1 MNGRARRLV
10 PSRMTSETNRDDV
23 TSGTPA
29 NAAEVGGGTDVAGGG
44 VADGGE
50 TLESS
55 GSTPRKRGRW
65 KKVLLA
71 LVLLAGGVVALAP
84 TIAGWVAPG
93 IVASSIK
100 IPGSITIEKMSLGW
114 LSPQAIGPVVIR
126 GKDAK
131 AGEPPIVTMTIKT
144 PRGLLGLLGVARGSF
159 DIGTIEG
166 TGTANI
172 VRYADGT
179 TNLERALGVG
189 SASTSGGSASK
200 PSSGAAGPIKVP
212 SGLDATLNLTN
223 MSVTFTDERAA
234 GGPKTVSL
242 VGGTLTAVIQSG
254 AGGLLNTTFST
265 KVAEGSPAIGNGTIA
280 GSVKAEGFVGA
291 DGVLTL
297 DKASVDSNLAMSEVP
312 SGIADAFAPA
322 LPNGASIATT
332 LGPTLGLTLNAKGS
346 AGKISGEISSV
357 AKNLLVSGEFAL
369 ADKAL
374 TLTKPLSVRVAGEA
388 ARALSPVVEGLLRQ
402 GDEPVRL
409 EAVPSLTLVVDS
421 VRLPLDLAN
430 PGKIDLR
437 GGSVDL
443 RVGVGEGSI
452 GTRGS
457 VKLGSERKAFA
468 LEPLTIRVQ
477 SQDFAKGVSIT
488 GGTKASI
495 ANQPA
500 GVLTIALNAK
510 NLLDDKGAPASGMPV
525 VLGEVGI
532 ASVSTS
538 LVQAFV
544 PQNVD
549 LSQDLGPT
557 VDVVL
562 KAQSDIAAAAV
573 KGTAPGGASSG
584 TFDLSVR
591 AEKATLSARAGVARD
606 SFTLEAMQANV
617 RVSPETA
624 ARLAPGDARLT
635 GPLALKVELG
645 GQGFTVPLKGSEA
658 LLRKASPLEL
668 TISSAGAGVTGLS
681 LAGEDGV
688 KKPLGDVGVRD
699 LSGTMRVDVAAL
711 LPDPSVIP
719 GTLPA
724 DGGVQGKAEM
734 EVSGTLT
741 GPRGATLG
749 TLRLGALA
757 PLNTGNLG
765 DAIKASVAIENMS
778 PAVAQS
784 ILPEGT
790 VKAGMLAGALGESV
804 GVSVQAAITTPGKD
818 LKNLD
823 AANASISAA
832 MKITGDRVSTVKP
845 LVVSVG
851 KDRVSLMSPGEI
863 RLGVDPAWANATFLT
878 ATVDP
883 SLVNGR
889 ADVKSLTLM
898 EATSATLSI
907 SKLVVAKPVAG
918 VGDVAAVGP
927 FKAGVFD
934 VELDVLVPKVV
945 LKKHDGKRIELVDLD
960 LHAVH
965 PKDAMDGTIN
975 AALTGKAGAAATGAD
990 AATLADIDLAIS
1002 ATKLATPSGVI
1013 DLSQGTLNVG
1023 GNLEKF
1029 PTPLLDIVL
1038 NQNGALQEFVGDTA
1052 DVRLKAQN
1060 ISLAGA
1066 KDASPLDKALVDV
1079 SVSSSR
1085 VSLTAAGKIEG
1096 GAFVASAPIEM
1107 QLTEVTAAAGGFIN
1121 AAVPAIGSIEKRAGT
1136 DRPAK
1141 VVISNLVYP
1150 IDGKFE
1156 RFDGAFNIDPGEAR
1170 FASSTAFGEIL
1181 KVVKQRTEGEVGTK
1195 LEPLMVGITKGEIAI
1210 PKYNIPLGEFTVGTE
1225 GSINLATRTVNV
1237 VTWIPFGALSD
1248 KAAGLVKLNSGV
1260 GSAIGRVLPIEGITA
1275 IPFRT
1280 SGTFAKTGTT
1290 LDAELLAK
1298 NLIDTVRPDKVI
1310 ERLPELIPGGIPK
1323 FPDLFPRKKEEPKPA
1338 ETAPAD
1344 LKPAEPK
1351 ATEPKPK

>member
-1 MNGRARRLV
+1 MAPEN
-10 PSRMTSETNRDDV
+10 NRDD
-23 TSGTPA
+23 
-29 NAAEVGGGTDVAGGG
+29 AASEVPVNTGDGGG
-44 VADGGE
+44 VGGMGGGD
-50 TLESS
+50 S
-55 GSTPRKRGRW
+55 GEAIGASAGNGATPPRKRGRW

-71 LVLLAGGVVALAP
+71 LVLLAGGVVALGP

-93 IVASSIK
+93 IVASSVK

-114 LSPQAIGPVVIR
+114 LSGQSIGPVVIR

-131 AGEPPIVTMTIKT
+131 AGEPPIVSVTIKT

-159 DIGTIEG
+159 DVGTIEG

-179 TNLERALGVG
+179 TNLERALGTAG
-189 SASTSGGSASK
+189 GASAASSSKTSG
-200 PSSGAAGPIKVP
+200 GAAGPVKIP
-212 SGLDATLNLTN
+212 SGIDATLNLTN
-223 MSVTFTDERAA
+223 LSVAFTDERGAA
-234 GGPKTVSL
+234 GPRSVSL
-242 VGGTLTAVIQSG
+242 IGGTLLVEIESK
-254 AGGLLNTTFST
+254 AGGLLNASFST

-280 GSVKAEGFVGA
+280 GGVKATGFVGA
-291 DGVLTL
+291 DGVLAL
-297 DKASVDSNLAMSEVP
+297 DKASVDSNLALSEVP
-312 SGIADAFAPA
+312 SGIADMFAPA
-322 LPNGASIATT
+322 LPNGASVATT

-346 AGKISGEISSV
+346 AGKISGELSSV
-357 AKNLLVSGEFAL
+357 AKNMLVSGEFAL

-409 EAVPSLTLVVDS
+409 EAVPSLTLAIDAM
-421 VRLPLDLAN
+421 RLPLDLAN

-437 GGSVDL
+437 GASVDM
-443 RVGVGEGSI
+443 RVGVGDAAAT
-452 GTRGS
+452 TRGT
-457 VKLGSERKAFA
+457 VKLGAERKEFS

-477 SQDFAKGVSIT
+477 SQDVAKGVAIT
-488 GGTKASI
+488 GGTRASI

-510 NLLDDKGAPASGMPV
+510 NLLDEKGAPAAGLPV
-525 VLGEVGI
+525 VVGEVGI

-544 PQNVD
+544 PRSVD
-549 LSQDLGPT
+549 LAQDLGPT
-557 VDVVL
+557 VDVVV
-562 KAQSDIAAAAV
+562 KAQTDIAAEAV
-573 KGTAPGGASSG
+573 KRTASGGASSG
-584 TFDLSVR
+584 AIDVSVR
-591 AEKATLSARAGVARD
+591 AEKATLSARAGVAKD
-606 SFTLEAMQANV
+606 AVKLEAMQASV

-635 GPLALKVELG
+635 TPLALKVELG

-658 LLRKASPLEL
+658 QLRKASPLEL
-668 TISSAGAGVTGLS
+668 TISSPGVGVTGLS

-688 KKPLGDVGVRD
+688 KKPLGEVGVRD

-711 LPDPSVIP
+711 LPDPNVIP

-724 DGGVQGKAEM
+724 DGGVQGKAELEM
-734 EVSGTLT
+734 SGTVT
-741 GPRGATLG
+741 GPKGATLG

-765 DAIKASVAIENMS
+765 DAIKASVAIDGLS

-784 ILPEGT
+784 MLPEGT
-790 VKAGMLAGALGESV
+790 VKPGMLEGALGESV
-804 GVSVQAAITTPGKD
+804 GVSVQAAITTPGKE

-851 KDRVSLMSPGEI
+851 KDRVSLMSPGEV
-863 RLGVDPAWANATFLT
+863 RLAVDPAWVNATFLT
-878 ATVDP
+878 GTVDP

-889 ADVKSLTLM
+889 ADVKSLVLM
-898 EATSATLSI
+898 EPTSATVAI
-907 SKLVVAKPVAG
+907 SRLVVAKPVAG
-918 VGDVAAVGP
+918 AGESGAAQSAQVVGP
-927 FKAGVFD
+927 LKAGVFD
-934 VELDVLVPKVV
+934 VELDVRVPKVM
-945 LKKHDGKRIELVDLD
+945 LKKHDGKRIELADLD

-965 PKDAMDGTIN
+965 PKDATDGTIN
-975 AALTGKAGAAATGAD
+975 AALTGKAGAAATATD

-1002 ATKLATPSGVI
+1002 ATKIARQNGVI
-1013 DLSQGTLNVG
+1013 DLSQGTLNVSG
-1023 GNLEKF
+1023 DLQRF

-1038 NQNGALQEFVGDTA
+1038 NQNGKLQEFVGDTA

-1066 KDASPLDKALVDV
+1066 KDASPLEKALIDV
-1079 SVSSSR
+1079 SVNSPR
-1085 VSLTAAGKIEG
+1085 VSLIAAGKIEG
-1096 GAFVASAPIEM
+1096 GSFVASAPIEV
-1107 QLTEVTAAAGGFIN
+1107 QLTEVTPAAGGFIN
-1121 AAVPAIGSIEKRAGT
+1121 AALPAIGSIEKRAGT

-1195 LEPLMVGITKGEIAI
+1195 LEPLAVAITKGEIAI
-1210 PKYNIPLGEFTVGTE
+1210 PKYSIPLGEFTVGTE

-1280 SGTFAKTGTT
+1280 SGTFAKTGTK
-1290 LDAELLAK
+1290 LDAELLTK
-1298 NLIDTVRPDKVI
+1298 NLVDTVRPDKVI
-1310 ERLPELIPGGIPK
+1310 ERLPELIPGGVPK
-1323 FPDLFPRKKEEPKPA
+1323 LPDLFPKKKQDEPKPVEPTPT
-1338 ETAPAD
+1338 ET
-1344 LKPAEPK
+1344 KPAEP
-1351 ATEPKPK
+1351 TQPPK

>member
-1 MNGRARRLV
+1 
-10 PSRMTSETNRDDV
+10 MTPENNRDDEATDTPSNASEV
-23 TSGTPA
+23 SGGPEGA
-29 NAAEVGGGTDVAGGG
+29 AGGG
-44 VADGGE
+44 DS
-50 TLESS
+50 LDS
-55 GSTPRKRGRW
+55 GVTPPRKRGRW
-65 KKVLLA
+65 KKILLA

-93 IVASSIK
+93 IVASSVK
-100 IPGSITIEKMSLGW
+100 IPGSVTIEKMSLGW
-114 LSPQAIGPVVIR
+114 FGGQSIGPVVIR

-166 TGTANI
+166 TGSANI

-179 TNLERALGVG
+179 TNLERALGSG
-189 SASTSGGSASK
+189 ASGGSSSK
-200 PSSGAAGPIKVP
+200 PSGGAAGPIKVP
-212 SGLDATLNLTN
+212 GGLDATLNLTN
-223 MSVTFTDERAA
+223 MSVTFTDERAP
-234 GGPKTVSL
+234 GGPTTVTL
-242 VGGTLTAVIQSG
+242 MGGTLTAAVESHE
-254 AGGLLNTTFST
+254 GGLLNATFST
-265 KVAEGSPAIGNGTIA
+265 KVAEGNPAIGNGTIA
-280 GSVKAEGFVGA
+280 GGLRATGFVGA
-291 DGVLTL
+291 DGVLAL
-297 DKASVDSNLAMSEVP
+297 DKASVDSNFAMSDVP

-346 AGKISGEISSV
+346 AGKISGEISSI

-369 ADKAL
+369 ADKSL

-409 EAVPSLTLVVDS
+409 ESVPAFTLVIDA

-443 RVGVGEGSI
+443 RVGVEGN
-452 GTRGS
+452 TRGT
-457 VKLGSERKAFA
+457 VKLGSERKEFA
-468 LEPLTIRVQ
+468 LEPLSIRVQ
-477 SQDFAKGVSIT
+477 SVDFAKGIAIN

-495 ANQPA
+495 GGQPA
-500 GVLTIALNAK
+500 GTLTIALNAK
-510 NLLDDKGAPASGMPV
+510 NVLDDQGGLATGLPV
-525 VLGEVGI
+525 VVGEVGI
-532 ASVSTS
+532 ANVSTS

-544 PQNVD
+544 PENVD
-549 LSQDLGPT
+549 LAQDLGPS

-562 KAQSDIAAAAV
+562 KAHTDIAAEAV
-573 KGTAPGGASSG
+573 KQSGKPGGAGASSG
-584 TFDLSVR
+584 TFDLNVR
-591 AEKATLSARAGVARD
+591 AEKATLSARAGVAKD
-606 SFTLEAMQANV
+606 AVKLEAMQANV

-624 ARLAPGDARLT
+624 ARLAPGEARLT
-635 GPLALKVELG
+635 TPLALKVELG
-645 GQGFTVPLKGSEA
+645 GQGFVVPLKGSEA
-658 LLRKASPLEL
+658 QLRKASPLEL
-668 TISSAGAGVTGLS
+668 TISSPGVGVTGLS

-688 KKPLGDVGVRD
+688 KKPLGEVGVRD
-699 LSGTMRVDVAAL
+699 LGGTVRVDVAAL

-719 GTLPA
+719 GTLPS
-724 DGGVQGKAEM
+724 DGGVQGKAELEM
-734 EVSGTLT
+734 SGTVT
-741 GPRGATLG
+741 GPKGATLG

-765 DAIKASVAIENMS
+765 DAIKASVAIDGLS

-790 VKAGMLAGALGESV
+790 VKPGMLEGALGESV
-804 GVSVQAAITTPGKD
+804 GISLQAAITTPGKD

-832 MKITGDRVSTVKP
+832 MKITGERVSTVKP

-851 KDRVSLMSPGEI
+851 KDRVSLMSPGEV
-863 RLGVDPAWANATFLT
+863 RLAVDPAWVNETFLT

-889 ADVKSLTLM
+889 ADVRSLTLM
-898 EATSATLSI
+898 EPTSATVAI

-918 VGDVAAVGP
+918 VGADGAAESKAVGP
-927 FKAGVFD
+927 LKAGVFD

-945 LKKHDGKRIELVDLD
+945 LKKHDGKRIELANLD

-965 PKDAMDGTIN
+965 PKDATDGTIN
-975 AALTGKAGAAATGAD
+975 AALTGRAGAAATATD

-1002 ATKLATPSGVI
+1002 ATKIATPGGVI
-1013 DLSQGTLNVG
+1013 DLSQGTLNVSG
-1023 GNLEKF
+1023 DLKKF

-1066 KDASPLDKALVDV
+1066 KDVSPLEKALVDV
-1079 SVSSSR
+1079 SVNSPR
-1085 VSLTAAGKIEG
+1085 VSLIAAGKIEG
-1096 GAFVASAPIEM
+1096 GAFVASAPIEV
-1107 QLTEVTAAAGGFIN
+1107 QLTEVTPAAGGFIN
-1121 AAVPAIGSIEKRAGT
+1121 AALPAIGSIEKRAGT

-1141 VVISNLVYP
+1141 VVVSNLVYP
-1150 IDGKFE
+1150 IDGRFE

-1195 LEPLMVGITKGEIAI
+1195 LEPLAVAITKGEIAI
-1210 PKYNIPLGEFTVGTE
+1210 PKYSIPLGEFTVGTE

-1280 SGTFAKTGTT
+1280 SGTFAKTGTK
-1290 LDAELLAK
+1290 LDAELLTK
-1298 NLIDTVRPDKVI
+1298 NLVDTVRPDKVI
-1310 ERLPELIPGGIPK
+1310 ERLPELIPGGVPK
-1323 FPDLFPRKKEEPKPA
+1323 LPELFPKKKKDEPKPV
-1338 ETAPAD
+1338 EPTPEAP
-1344 LKPAEPK
+1344 KP
-1351 ATEPKPK
+1351 TEPSPK